1 MGFLCLIK
9 DIREFLS
16 PEEGDSR
23 YVVVSVD
30 PAGGGFQSQEAFVVW
45 LVNNRRFA
53 LFSGRTIRGHKR
65 GYSFATIPLIFIVSL
80 LETIKN
86 TQDALRALHQT
97 LFSSRTA
104 FQTGLHFCVAPHH
117 ECPR

>member
-1 MGFLCLIK
+1 MWSIK
-9 DIREFLS
+9 DVKEFLS
-16 PEEGDSR
+16 PQDDDSR

-65 GYSFATIPLIFIVSL
+65 GYSFATIPLIFIASL

-86 TQDALRALHQT
+86 TQDALRSLHRTQ
-97 LFSSRTA
+97 FGSRVD
-104 FQTGLHFCVAPHH
+104 FHTGLPFSAAPHH